1 VKRLETVNTML
12 DTDTLQFV
20 VFRLGKEE
28 YGFDVAIV
36 REIHNIEEVAKVHR
50 SASHIEGVINLRGK
64 LLTVVNLRKRFGMEP
79 NPAAEGNMK
88 IVVVDATD
96 APVGFLVDEVLEV
109 ARFRKES
116 VEKAPSYVASGIEA
130 QYVLGIAKHEDR
142 LITLI
147 DPLKVL
153 ELSDDTEHSSGGS

>member
-1 VKRLETVNTML
+1 MDVESA
-12 DTDTLQFV
+12 QYV

-28 YGFDVAIV
+28 YGFDVSVV
-36 REIHNIEEVAKVHR
+36 REINNMKEVAKVHR

-79 NPAAEGNMK
+79 NPATEGNQK
-88 IVVVDATD
+88 IVVVDAAD
-96 APVGFLVDEVLEV
+96 APVGFLVDEVMEV
-109 ARFRKES
+109 ARFPKES
-116 VEKAPSYVASGIEA
+116 IEKAPPYVASGIEA

-153 ELSDDTEHSSGGS
+153 ELSCDVEDGSGGS

>member
-1 VKRLETVNTML
+1 ML
-12 DTDTLQFV
+12 DTESAQYV

-28 YGFDVAIV
+28 YGFDVSVV
-36 REIHNIEEVAKVHR
+36 REINNMEEVAKVHR

-79 NPAAEGNMK
+79 NPATEGNQR
-88 IVVVDATD
+88 IVVVDAAD
-96 APVGFLVDEVLEV
+96 APVGFLVDEVIEV
-109 ARFRKES
+109 ARFPKES
-116 VEKAPSYVASGIEA
+116 VEKAPPYIASGIEA

-153 ELSDDTEHSSGGS
+153 ELSCDVEDGSGGS

>member
-1 VKRLETVNTML
+1 M
-12 DTDTLQFV
+12 DTESAQYV

-28 YGFDVAIV
+28 YGFDVSVV
-36 REIHNIEEVAKVHR
+36 REINNMEEVAKVHR

-79 NPAAEGNMK
+79 NPATEGNQR
-88 IVVVDATD
+88 IVVVDAAD
-96 APVGFLVDEVLEV
+96 APVGFLVDEVIEV
-109 ARFRKES
+109 ARFPKES
-116 VEKAPSYVASGIEA
+116 VEKAPPYIASGIEA

-153 ELSDDTEHSSGGS
+153 ELSCDVEDGSGGS

>member
-1 VKRLETVNTML
+1 ML
-12 DTDTLQFV
+12 DTESAQYV

-28 YGFDVAIV
+28 YGFDVRVV
-36 REIHNIEEVAKVHR
+36 REINNMEEVAKVHR

-79 NPAAEGNMK
+79 NPAAEGNQR
-88 IVVVDATD
+88 IVVVDAAD
-96 APVGFLVDEVLEV
+96 APVGFLVDEVMEV
-109 ARFRKES
+109 ARFPKES
-116 VEKAPSYVASGIEA
+116 VEKAPPYIASGIEA
-130 QYVLGIAKHEDR
+130 QYVIGIAKHEER

-153 ELSDDTEHSSGGS
+153 ELSCDVEDGSGGS

>member
-1 VKRLETVNTML
+1 MNTML

-64 LLTVVNLRKRFGMEP
+64 LLTVVNLRRRFGMEP
-79 NPAAEGNMK
+79 NPAAGGSKK

-130 QYVLGIAKHEDR
+130 QYVIGIAKHEDR

-153 ELSDDTEHSSGGS
+153 ELSDDSEHSSGGS

>member
-1 VKRLETVNTML
+1 ML
-12 DTDTLQFV
+12 DTDTLQYV

-79 NPAAEGNMK
+79 NPAAGGNKK

-109 ARFRKES
+109 ARFTKES

-130 QYVLGIAKHEDR
+130 QYVIGIAKHENR

-153 ELSDDTEHSSGGS
+153 ELSDDSEHSSGGS

>member
-1 VKRLETVNTML
+1 ML
-12 DTDTLQFV
+12 DTESAQYV

-28 YGFDVAIV
+28 YGFDVRVV
-36 REIHNIEEVAKVHR
+36 REINNMEEVAKVHR

-79 NPAAEGNMK
+79 NPAAEGNQR
-88 IVVVDATD
+88 IVVVDAAD
-96 APVGFLVDEVLEV
+96 APVGFLVDEVIEV
-109 ARFRKES
+109 ARFPKES
-116 VEKAPSYVASGIEA
+116 VEKAPPYIASGIEA
-130 QYVLGIAKHEDR
+130 QYVIGIAKHEER

-153 ELSDDTEHSSGGS
+153 ELSCDVEDGSGGS

>member
-1 VKRLETVNTML
+1 ML
-12 DTDTLQFV
+12 DTDTLQYV

-36 REIHNIEEVAKVHR
+36 REIHNIDEVARVHR

-64 LLTVVNLRKRFGMEP
+64 LLTVVNLRKRLGMEP
-79 NPAAEGNMK
+79 NPDAEGNKK
-88 IVVVDATD
+88 IVVVDAID

-109 ARFRKES
+109 ARFAKDS
-116 VEKAPSYVASGIEA
+116 VEKAPSYVANGIEA
-130 QYVLGIAKHEDR
+130 QYVLGIAKHGDR

-147 DPLKVL
+147 DPRKVL
-153 ELSDDTEHSSGGS
+153 ELSDDSEHGSGGS

>member
-1 VKRLETVNTML
+1 ML

-79 NPAAEGNMK
+79 NPDAEGNKK
-88 IVVVDATD
+88 IVVVDAAD

-153 ELSDDTEHSSGGS
+153 ELSDDSEHSSGGS

>member
-1 VKRLETVNTML
+1 ML
-12 DTDTLQFV
+12 DTDTLQYV

-64 LLTVVNLRKRFGMEP
+64 LLTVVNLRRRFGMEP
-79 NPAAEGNMK
+79 NPAAGGKKK

-109 ARFRKES
+109 ARFPKES

-130 QYVLGIAKHEDR
+130 QYVIGIAKHEDR

-153 ELSDDTEHSSGGS
+153 ELSDDSEHSSGGS

>member
-1 VKRLETVNTML
+1 M
-12 DTDTLQFV
+12 DTESAQYV

-28 YGFDVAIV
+28 YGFDVSVV
-36 REIHNIEEVAKVHR
+36 REINNMEEVAKVHR

-79 NPAAEGNMK
+79 NPAAEGNQR
-88 IVVVDATD
+88 IVVVDAAD
-96 APVGFLVDEVLEV
+96 APVGFLVDEVIEV
-109 ARFRKES
+109 ARFPKES
-116 VEKAPSYVASGIEA
+116 VEKAPPYIASGIEA

-153 ELSDDTEHSSGGS
+153 ELSCDVEDGSGGS

>member
-1 VKRLETVNTML
+1 MNTML
-12 DTDTLQFV
+12 DTDTLQYV

-79 NPAAEGNMK
+79 DPAAEGNKK

-153 ELSDDTEHSSGGS
+153 ELSDDSEHSSGGS

>member
-1 VKRLETVNTML
+1 ML
-12 DTDTLQFV
+12 DTESAQYV

-28 YGFDVAIV
+28 YGFDVRVV
-36 REIHNIEEVAKVHR
+36 REINNMEEVAKVHR

-79 NPAAEGNMK
+79 NPATEGNQR
-88 IVVVDATD
+88 IVVVDAAD
-96 APVGFLVDEVLEV
+96 APVGFLVDEVMEV
-109 ARFRKES
+109 ARFPKES
-116 VEKAPSYVASGIEA
+116 VEKAPPYIASGIEA
-130 QYVLGIAKHEDR
+130 QYVIGIAKHEER

-153 ELSDDTEHSSGGS
+153 ELSCDVEDGSGGS

>member
-1 VKRLETVNTML
+1 ML
-12 DTDTLQFV
+12 DTDTLQYV

-64 LLTVVNLRKRFGMEP
+64 LLTVVNLRRRFGMEP
-79 NPAAEGNMK
+79 NPAAGGNKK

-130 QYVLGIAKHEDR
+130 QYVIGIAKHEDR

-153 ELSDDTEHSSGGS
+153 ELSDDSEHSSGGS